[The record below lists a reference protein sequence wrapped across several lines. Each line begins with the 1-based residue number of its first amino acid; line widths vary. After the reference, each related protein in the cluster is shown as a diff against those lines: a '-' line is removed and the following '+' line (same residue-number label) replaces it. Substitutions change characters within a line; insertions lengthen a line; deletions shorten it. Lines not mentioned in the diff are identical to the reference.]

1 VNAETKQTSAAVT
14 DALMNQLKLLV
25 PDADEIA
32 RRKELAADVAE
43 IKRELA
49 QIKAQLAPPAPAN
62 K

>member
-1 VNAETKQTSAAVT
+1 
-14 DALMNQLKLLV
+14 MNQLKLLV

-43 IKRELA
+43 IKRELE
-49 QIKAQLAPPAPAN
+49 QIKSQLAPPAPAN